1 MLLLSCED
9 LSRAFS
15 GDPLFEGIGFEL
27 RAGDRVGLVG
37 PNGAGKS
44 TLMKLL
50 AGLDQPDTGVVRLH
64 AGARVALLRQHAE
77 FQKGRTLF
85 EEARSGLDEFLAL
98 QEELVRVA
106 DELAQC
112 RDENLHSSLSAR
124 YDRLNE
130 ALHQND
136 AYTVDHR
143 IEEVLDGLGFTR
155 AEYDKPVDQFS
166 GGQIGRLMLAKLLL
180 SSPDVMLLDE
190 PSNHLDVGT
199 VKWLEEYLVRQ
210 KQAMLIVSH
219 DRCFLD
225 RVVNRIMEMAGK
237 QLNDYP
243 GNFQQYWRLRR
254 ERYEAALKAYEA
266 QREHIEKQEEY
277 IRRNSAGQ
285 MARQAQGR
293 QKILDRVERLKR
305 PVLLESPRMHFG
317 EVKRTGDLV
326 LEVSEV
332 SKKFDKPLFQKLS
345 FQLQRG
351 KKLGIYG
358 PNGCGKS
365 TLLSM
370 LLGNQKPDSGT
381 VKLGHQVQFG
391 YYDQHLRNL
400 NPALEVLRASWPE
413 NDPDITE
420 QEMRDLL
427 GRFGLQ
433 GDVVSQKV
441 SSLSGGEKSRACLAR
456 LVREGS
462 NVLVLDEP
470 TNHLD
475 LWACDALEEALLEF
489 TGTAII
495 VSHDRYLLNRVV
507 DMLVVMDGVGGIKV
521 VPGNFELYE
530 RMNLQAEIKTKPAQE
545 SIRQQAKQEP
555 KKKRKFPYRKVE
567 DIEADISKL
576 EQERDQLEKQMI
588 DPDLYRDGNKVK
600 QVTKSLEETKQK
612 LETLYEHWEEAVSLS
627 K

>member
-1 MLLLSCED
+1 
-9 LSRAFS
+9 
-15 GDPLFEGIGFEL
+15 
-27 RAGDRVGLVG
+27 
-37 PNGAGKS
+37 
-44 TLMKLL
+44 
-50 AGLDQPDTGVVRLH
+50 
-64 AGARVALLRQHAE
+64 
-77 FQKGRTLF
+77 
-85 EEARSGLDEFLAL
+85 
-98 QEELVRVA
+98 
-106 DELAQC
+106 
-112 RDENLHSSLSAR
+112 
-124 YDRLNE
+124 
-130 ALHQND
+130 
-136 AYTVDHR
+136 
-143 IEEVLDGLGFTR
+143 
-155 AEYDKPVDQFS
+155 
-166 GGQIGRLMLAKLLL
+166 
-180 SSPDVMLLDE
+180 
-190 PSNHLDVGT
+190 
-199 VKWLEEYLVRQ
+199 
-210 KQAMLIVSH
+210 
-219 DRCFLD
+219 
-225 RVVNRIMEMAGK
+225 NRIMEMAGK

-391 YYDQHLRNL
+391 YYDQHLRKL

-413 NDPDITE
+413 NDPNITE

-545 SIRQQAKQEP
+545 PIRQQAKQEP

-567 DIEADISKL
+567 DIEADIAKL

-612 LETLYEHWEEAVSLS
+612 LETLYEHWEEAVSLF